1 MSESET
7 LTASTHSLSGSPV
20 QIRRGRKRLFA
31 TSGHCKSR
39 RRNNSSHLS
48 HSPTTDNSAIVES
61 DDDFG
66 QFVARELKLIKSVRA
81 KQFAKLQIHSILF
94 NAQFDVVSTPPDVIR
109 SLMESHQSLHSCAL
123 SSALNSDLADT

>member
-7 LTASTHSLSGSPV
+7 LTSSTHSVSGSPV
-20 QIRRGRKRLFA
+20 QMRRGRKRLSA
-31 TSGHCKSR
+31 TSEHCKIR
-39 RRNNSSHLS
+39 RRNSSSHLS
-48 HSPTTDNSAIVES
+48 QSLITNDSAVES

-109 SLMESHQSLHSCAL
+109 SLMASHQSLHSCAL
-123 SSALNSDLADT
+123 SSALNSDSADT